1 MALYHKHRPQ
11 TFENVVGQE
20 HIIQTITNQIMQ
32 GRIAHAYLFSGPRGV
47 GKTTTARLLA
57 KAVNCQNRKEQSS
70 EPCDECQS
78 CKEII
83 ESRSIDVIEIDAA
96 SYTGVDNVRDNIID
110 NAQFRPTR
118 SKFKVFII
126 DEVHMLSTAAFNAL
140 LKILEEPPEYIIFIL
155 ATTELHKI
163 PDTVISRCQRFGF
176 KKVGYDEMKKYLEK
190 VAKEE
195 GIRVDKEVFDKI
207 INKSDSCVRD
217 AVSLLDQAMATGEKH
232 ITTEIVSVILPS
244 SNVDETIRFISFLV
258 NKNAAEAIKQINKL
272 ADEGASLKQF
282 INDTVELLRIMMI
295 TKANL
300 KTESLGIDLSHEAAK
315 ELLKLNKDISSEAI
329 ITLID
334 LLLKRRTEI
343 QNSPIP
349 QLPLELAVIEWC
361 GDNSRPDKNDDNH
374 QQSTQ
379 ITETKPKEQ
388 INKTIET
395 EQKIIIKAEEKPL
408 IAEVKEEKAESQ
420 AKSDLNLADVQN
432 KWDEF
437 IKKIEKKSA
446 SLTFIL
452 KSASLHGVSGNI
464 VCISV
469 GFSLHKEKIMGK
481 VCQKDIENILSEVI
495 NQRVRI
501 DVIVTEQQETEEKI
515 IDTELQD
522 LTAAFG
528 GEIVS

>member
-20 HIIQTITNQIMQ
+20 HIIQTITNQIIQ

-57 KAVNCQNRKEQSS
+57 KAVNCQNRKNTDS
-70 EPCDECQS
+70 EPCDKCQS
-78 CKEII
+78 CKEIM
-83 ESRSIDVIEIDAA
+83 EARSIDVIEIDAA

-110 NAQFRPTR
+110 NAQFRPTK

-195 GIRVDKEVFDKI
+195 EVKVDKEVIEKI

-217 AVSLLDQAMATGEKH
+217 AVSLLDQVMATGEKH
-232 ITTEIVSVILPS
+232 ITAELVSVILPS
-244 SNVDETIRFISFLV
+244 SNADEIINFISFLI
-258 NKNAAEAIKQINKL
+258 NKNTSEAIKQVNKL
-272 ADEGASLKQF
+272 TDEGISLKQF
-282 INDTVELLRIMMI
+282 ISDTVELLRILMI
-295 TKANL
+295 TKANF
-300 KTESLGIDLSHEAAK
+300 KTESLGIDLNSEAEK
-315 ELLKLNKDISSEAI
+315 NLLKLNKDISAAEI

-349 QLPLELAVIEWC
+349 QLPLELAIVEWC
-361 GDNSRPDKNDDNH
+361 EKKTSFSQNNDDLSEKNAKIEEKKSFDPA
-374 QQSTQ
+374 QNKQPEIKKIEKQ
-379 ITETKPKEQ
+379 I
-388 INKTIET
+388 
-395 EQKIIIKAEEKPL
+395 EEKP
-408 IAEVKEEKAESQ
+408 VVEKPAS
-420 AKSDLNLADVQN
+420 ANSNLTLKDVQN

-446 SLTFIL
+446 SLTFIF
-452 KSASLHGVSGNI
+452 KSSSLYSISGNI
-464 VCISV
+464 VCIAV
-469 GFSLHKEKIMGK
+469 NFALHKEKIMGK
-481 VCQKDIENILSEVI
+481 VCQKEIENILSEI
-495 NQRVRI
+495 MNERLRI
-501 DVIVTEQQETEEKI
+501 DVIVIEQKESEEKAV
-515 IDTELQD
+515 DMELQD

-528 GEIVS
+528 GEIVN